1 MLQRRTAG
9 LGALLLVIAF
19 ATGGLLAAAMTG
31 KVNADAH
38 EVSAAHL
45 NAIFGCLWLVALA
58 VTLPMLAYG
67 ERGQRR
73 LVIATA
79 IAAYGNWL
87 ITVVK
92 SFLHVAGVD
101 LTGDHTNDAVF
112 AALNAFVVLPAFAA
126 AIGWAYGLF
135 KTKS

>member
-9 LGALLLVIAF
+9 AGALLLVIAF

-58 VTLPMLAYG
+58 ATLPLLAYG

-73 LVIATA
+73 LVWATA

-101 LTGDHTNDAVF
+101 LTGDRANDAVF
-112 AALNAFVVLPAFAA
+112 AALNAVVVLPAFAA
-126 AIGWAYGLF
+126 AIAWAYGLF
-135 KTKS
+135 KRR